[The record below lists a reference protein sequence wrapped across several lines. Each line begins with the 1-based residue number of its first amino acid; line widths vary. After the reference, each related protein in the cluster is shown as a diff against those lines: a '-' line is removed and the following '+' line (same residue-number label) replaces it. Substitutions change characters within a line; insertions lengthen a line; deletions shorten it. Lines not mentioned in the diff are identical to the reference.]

1 MTPPRPWLDSYVIA
15 GPMARQLRRP
25 PSLRRH
31 QAGGR
36 YLSAFSQRYQNVL
49 YSRVVVW
56 RATTL
61 LTTERI
67 VVPRRIYRTPLLT
80 LPHSHA
86 PRGGAQRGRHGVVPP
101 RRPHNE
107 RRPLRRNA
115 HYRSP
120 HGLRFTPHLGCAVVR
135 VRQSVHKI
143 HSAEWLRLMLVAHG
157 ARTRRSV
164 HPGPNPQVACRTP
177 WPATTHM
184 KRQHASVNAQRART
198 PSRVLCA
205 SEGVRAV

>member
-1 MTPPRPWLDSYVIA
+1 MA
-15 GPMARQLRRP
+15 GLIRHSGAHGAAAAATAKFASP
-25 PSLRRH
+25 PSRRT
-31 QAGGR
+31 
-36 YLSAFSQRYQNVL
+36 LPFSFLPTLPERTVHL

-86 PRGGAQRGRHGVVPP
+86 PRGGAQRGRHGAVPP